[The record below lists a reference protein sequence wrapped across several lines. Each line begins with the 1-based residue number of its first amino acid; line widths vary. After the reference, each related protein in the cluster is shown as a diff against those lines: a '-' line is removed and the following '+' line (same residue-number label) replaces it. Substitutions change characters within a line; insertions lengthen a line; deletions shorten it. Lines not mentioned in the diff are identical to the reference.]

1 MGGSNIYAGNT
12 TVKAPWGITWDA
24 DGTGWM
30 YAIAHGTLTAK
41 TPYLI
46 LANEFGPVTS
56 ATTATYGGY
65 IGVMPKDGVSGTKV
79 KLQVAGYV
87 VDMITPSLTTSV
99 GHALS
104 IGTSVVADV
113 GADYLEKA
121 AEFGVVVNASSGAET
136 TQDVMLTAHHI
147 IAG

>member
-12 TVKAPWGITWDA
+12 VVLAPWGISYDA
-24 DGTGWM
+24 DGKGWM

-56 ATTATYGGY
+56 ATTATYGGF

-79 KLQVAGYV
+79 KLQVAGLV
-87 VDMITPSLTTSV
+87 EDMITPSLSVSV

-113 GADYLEKA
+113 AADYLEKA
-121 AEFGVVVNASSGAET
+121 AEFGVCVTESTTSE